1 MTATKRNKP
10 AIVSHDQWI
19 AARTKLLKKEKEFTR
34 ARDDLARMR
43 RALPWERV
51 EKSYAFEGPD
61 GKETLAQLFGGRS
74 QLFVYHF
81 MFAPGDTEGCP
92 ICSFWADH
100 YDGAGLH
107 LPQRDVSFVVVS
119 RAPFAAIERFK
130 QRKGWRFKWVSS
142 GNSDFNY
149 DLGVSFTPEQV
160 KRGSVFYNYATTDF
174 AMPDREGASVF
185 YRDPGG
191 TVFHTYS
198 SYARGIDLLNG
209 TYNVLDLV
217 PKGRDE
223 DPDEPVSWVR
233 HHDRY

>member
-1 MTATKRNKP
+1 MKATKRNKP
-10 AIVSHDQWI
+10 TIVSHDQWI
-19 AARTKLLKKEKEFTR
+19 AARTKLLKKEKAFTR
-34 ARDDLARMR
+34 ARDELARMR

-81 MFAPGDTEGCP
+81 MFAPGDKEGCP

-130 QRKGWRFKWVSS
+130 QRMGWRFKWVSS

-160 KRGSVFYNYATTDF
+160 KRSRVFYNYETTDF

-185 YRDPGG
+185 YRDAEGA
-191 TVFHTYS
+191 VFHTYS
-198 SYARGIDLLNG
+198 CYARGIDLLNG